1 MPAIEDIDQG
11 GSIVSS
17 VLILVR
23 ALATLLGLAF
33 QIPSNKSVL
42 PPGLPPQVA
51 NEAFGNHTTN
61 V

>member
-1 MPAIEDIDQG
+1 MPAIEDLDRG
-11 GSIVSS
+11 GSVVSS

-23 ALATLLGLAF
+23 VLATLLGLAV